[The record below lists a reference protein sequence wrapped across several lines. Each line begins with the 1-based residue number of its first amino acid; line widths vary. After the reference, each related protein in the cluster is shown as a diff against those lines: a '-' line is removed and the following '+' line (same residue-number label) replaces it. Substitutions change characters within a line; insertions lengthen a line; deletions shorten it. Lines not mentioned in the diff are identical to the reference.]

1 MCNNERLQHYHTEAG
16 LDDFEEDDTVVF
28 IEGPFGGHT
37 AAPLGDW
44 HLGWNVLRASES
56 I

>member
-1 MCNNERLQHYHTEAG
+1 MGRLHALTHKGSA
-16 LDDFEEDDTVVF
+16 DIH

-44 HLGWNVLRASES
+44 HLGWNLLRASDS
-56 I
+56 IEEHMTAFKGI